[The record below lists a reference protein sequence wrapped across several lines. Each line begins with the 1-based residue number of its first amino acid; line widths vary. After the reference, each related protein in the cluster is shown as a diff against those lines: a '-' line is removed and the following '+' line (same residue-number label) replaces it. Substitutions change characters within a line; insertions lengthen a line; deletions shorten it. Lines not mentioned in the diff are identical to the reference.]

1 MEIDYINGQKT
12 DNIFGMS
19 KYQMEIHKRLDIKL
33 NIIEYDSIMT
43 NLEKRYNSHQS
54 TAYNESNLSDANTN
68 NTRIDSKIKNYLINT
83 GKNIFQNIDCY
94 RYKLIVEKNIKEDHI
109 KHLTSQELA
118 YSLNSIK
125 MRKVL

>member
-33 NIIEYDSIMT
+33 NIIEYDSIMA
-43 NLEKRYNSHQS
+43 NLEKRYNSRDS
-54 TAYNESNLSDANTN
+54 TGYNGSNLTHDTN
-68 NTRIDSKIKNYLINT
+68 NYGVDSKIKNYLVNT
-83 GKNIFQNIDCY
+83 GKNIFQNIDRY

-109 KHLTSQELA
+109 KHLTSQELC
-118 YSLNSIK
+118 LFVKFN
-125 MRKVL
+125 